1 MATVKVYN
9 GIVKIL
15 VIKFLRGGDTR
26 SGSYRMTKN
35 LLSCQET
42 AGRGDLKRWESRGQ
56 KAEKLYKNTDSSV
69 LYKLRGIVGVWASQN
84 TVQW

>member
-42 AGRGDLKRWESRGQ
+42 AGGGAISKDGKAAAQ
-56 KAEKLYKNTDSSV
+56 KADKLYKNTDS
-69 LYKLRGIVGVWASQN
+69 
-84 TVQW
+84 